1 MQSTTTTGDPVQPSR
16 NIAARAGRWSA
27 RHRKTAIFG
36 WLAFVIAAFVI
47 GGQMIGNT
55 TLTKQEAGVGQS
67 GRADV
72 AAFKAFPKKADEAV
86 LIHSDTLKADS
97 PQFRAAVADVMQRL
111 NAARGV
117 EHVTGPYASG
127 SAGVSPDAHSALV
140 DYELPGDAAV
150 TRKSV
155 EVSLAATEAAARA
168 HPDFAI
174 DAFGSASTEKE
185 FMASMNKDLHQAE
198 LTSLPLTLLILLIA
212 FGSLWAAGIPVLLSI
227 SAVLATMGILGP
239 LSSLSPV
246 SDSINSVVL
255 LIGLA
260 VGVDYCLFYIRRERE
275 EREAGRS
282 AEAALEAAAATSGR
296 AVLISGFTVMTA
308 MSGMYLAGAADFR
321 SYATGTI
328 VVVAMAML
336 GSVTVLPAL
345 LSKLGN
351 RAQKRRIP
359 LVGRVKAKVAAF
371 GLWSRVVDR
380 VLKRPALSAIVSTGV
395 LVALAIP
402 AFGMHLAPGG
412 DESLPRDM
420 AVVQTF
426 DRVKAAFPSEGS
438 SAAVVVEAADVTAA
452 PVAAAIDRLGDE
464 TAAQPKLFPGSTDV
478 DVSPDKSVAV
488 IDVPT
493 AGKDD
498 TGALANRALD
508 ALREDIVP
516 ATVGEVQGVEANVTG
531 GAAQNRDFVDSMTSH
546 LPVVFLF
553 VLGMAFLLLLITF
566 RSLVIPLK
574 AIALNLLSV
583 GAAYG
588 VLTMVFQH
596 GFAGG
601 LLGVHGSDSIVPWLP
616 LFLFVILFGLSMDYH
631 VFILTR
637 IREAYDRGMSTEDA
651 VADGIKSTAGVVTS
665 AAVVMVGVFSIFATL
680 SLLDFKQLGVGL
692 AVAVLIDATIVRGV
706 LLPATM
712 KLLGDWNWWLPKRL
726 QWLPKVAPEAPVA
739 APATA

>member
-1 MQSTTTTGDPVQPSR
+1 VQPSG
-16 NIAARAGRWSA
+16 NVAARAARWSA

-55 TLTKQEAGVGQS
+55 TLTKQEAGIGQS
-67 GRADV
+67 GRADI
-72 AAFKAFPKKADEAV
+72 AAFKAFPKKADESV
-86 LIHSDTLKADS
+86 LIHSDSLKADS
-97 PQFRAAVADVMQRL
+97 PQFQAAVADVMQRL
-111 NAARGV
+111 DAARGV
-117 EHVTGPYASG
+117 EHITGPYASG
-127 SAGVSPDAHSALV
+127 DAGVSPDAHSALV
-140 DYELPGDAAV
+140 DYELPGDAEV

-168 HPDFAI
+168 NPDFEI

-185 FMASMNKDLHQAE
+185 FMASMNADLHKAE

-227 SAVLATMGILGP
+227 TAVLATMGILGP

-351 RAQKRRIP
+351 RAVKRRIP
-359 LVGRVKAKVAAF
+359 LVGRLKAKVASF
-371 GLWSRVVDR
+371 GLWGRVVDR

-438 SAAVVVEAADVTAA
+438 SAVVVIEAADVTAA
-452 PVAAAIDRLGDE
+452 PVAAAIDRLGDA
-464 TAAQPKLFPGSTDV
+464 TAAQPKLFTGSTDV
-478 DVSPDKSVAV
+478 EISPDKSVAV
-488 IDVPT
+488 INVPT
-493 AGKDD
+493 AGTDG
-498 TGALANRALD
+498 TGAEANRALD
-508 ALREDIVP
+508 VLRDAVVP
-516 ATVGEVQGVEANVTG
+516 ATVGQVHGVTANVTG
-531 GAAQNRDFVDSMTSH
+531 EAAQNRDFVDSMVSH

-553 VLGMAFLLLLITF
+553 VLSMAFLLLLITF
-566 RSLVIPLK
+566 RSIVIPIK

-588 VLTMVFQH
+588 VLVMVFQH

-631 VFILTR
+631 VFILSR
-637 IREAYDRGMSTEDA
+637 IREAYDGGMSTEDA

-665 AAVVMVGVFSIFATL
+665 AAIVMVGVFSIFATL

-712 KLLGDWNWWLPKRL
+712 KLLGDWNWWLPRSL
-726 QWLPKVAPEAPVA
+726 GWLPKVAAEEPVA

>member
-1 MQSTTTTGDPVQPSR
+1 VQPSR

-27 RHRKTAIFG
+27 GHRKTAIFG

-47 GGQMIGNT
+47 GGQMIGST

-72 AAFKAFPKKADEAV
+72 AAFKAFPKKADESV
-86 LIHSDTLKADS
+86 LIHSDTLEASS

-111 NAARGV
+111 DAARGV
-117 EHVTGPYASG
+117 EHVTGPYADG
-127 SAGVSPDAHSALV
+127 GAGVSPDAHSALV
-140 DYELPGDAAV
+140 DYELPGDATV

-168 HPDFAI
+168 HPDFQI
-174 DAFGSASTEKE
+174 DAFGSASSEKE
-185 FMASMNKDLHQAE
+185 FMAGLNKDLHKAE

-227 SAVLATMGILGP
+227 SAVLLTMGLLGP

-260 VGVDYCLFYIRRERE
+260 VGVDYCLFYIRRGRE
-275 EREAGRS
+275 ERDAGRS

-345 LSKLGN
+345 LSKLGD
-351 RAQKRRIP
+351 RVQPRRFT
-359 LVGRVKAKVAAF
+359 RVKAKVAAF
-371 GLWSRVVDR
+371 GLWGRVVDR

-438 SAAVVVEAADVTAA
+438 SAAVVIEAADVTAA

-478 DVSPDKSVAV
+478 EISPDKSVAV
-488 IDVPT
+488 VNVPT
-493 AGKDD
+493 AGTDD
-498 TGALANRALD
+498 TGAEANRALD
-508 ALREDIVP
+508 ALRDDVVP
-516 ATVGEVQGVEANVTG
+516 ATLGQVQGVEANVTG
-531 GAAQNRDFVDSMTSH
+531 GAAQNRDFVDSMVSH

-553 VLGMAFLLLLITF
+553 VLSMAFLLLLITF
-566 RSLVIPLK
+566 RSVVIPLK

-588 VLTMVFQH
+588 VLVMVFQH

-631 VFILTR
+631 VFILSR

-712 KLLGDWNWWLPKRL
+712 KLLGDWNWWLPRSL
-726 QWLPKVAPEAPVA
+726 GWLPRVATEEPAA

>member
-1 MQSTTTTGDPVQPSR
+1 MQPSR
-16 NIAARAGRWSA
+16 NVAARAARWSV
-27 RHRKTAIFG
+27 RHRRTAIFG

-72 AAFKAFPKKADEAV
+72 AAFKAFPKKADESV
-86 LIHSDTLKADS
+86 LIHSDALAASS
-97 PQFRAAVADVMQRL
+97 PRFRAAVADVMQRL
-111 NAARGV
+111 QTASGV
-117 EHVTGPYASG
+117 EHVTGPYG
-127 SAGVSPDAHSALV
+127 HDGQGVSPDGHSALV
-140 DYELPGDAAV
+140 DYELPGEADV
-150 TRKSV
+150 TARSV

-168 HPDFAI
+168 HPDFEI

-185 FMASMNKDLHQAE
+185 FMESLNADLHQAE
-198 LTSLPLTLLILLIA
+198 LTSLPLTLIILFVA
-212 FGSLWAAGIPVLLSI
+212 FGSLLAAGIPVLLSLT
-227 SAVLATMGILGP
+227 AVLGTMGILGP
-239 LSSLSPV
+239 LSQLSPV

-282 AEAALEAAAATSGR
+282 ADAALEAAAATSGR
-296 AVLISGFTVMTA
+296 AILISGFTVMTA

-328 VVVAMAML
+328 VVVAMAMI

-345 LSKLGN
+345 LSKLGS
-351 RAQKRRIP
+351 RAQKRRVP
-359 LVGRVKAKVAAF
+359 FVGRVKAKVAAY
-371 GLWSRVVDR
+371 GLWGRVVDR
-380 VLKRPALSAIVSTGV
+380 VLAHPLRSALLSTGV

-412 DESLPRDM
+412 NETLPQDM
-420 AVVQTF
+420 EVVQTIN
-426 DRVKAAFPSEGS
+426 RVTDAFPSEGGA
-438 SAAVVVEAADVTAA
+438 AAVVVEAGDVTAA
-452 PVAAAIDRLGDE
+452 PVTAAIDRLGAE
-464 TAAQPKLFPGSTDV
+464 TAARPKLFTG
-478 DVSPDKSVAV
+478 SPDVEISPDRSVAV
-488 IDVPT
+488 VGVPT
-493 AGKDD
+493 AGTDE

-508 ALREDIVP
+508 ALRDEIVP
-516 ATVGEVQGVEANVTG
+516 ATLGRVDGVTANVSG
-531 GAAQNRDFVDSMTSH
+531 GAAQNRDFVDSMVSH

-553 VLGMAFLLLLITF
+553 VLGAAFLLLLIVF
-566 RSLVIPLK
+566 RSLVIPVK

-588 VLTMVFQH
+588 VLTLVFQH
-596 GFAGG
+596 GVANG

-637 IREAYDRGMSTEDA
+637 IREAYDGGMSTEQA
-651 VADGIKSTAGVVTS
+651 VSQGIKSTAGVVTS

-712 KLLGDWNWWLPKRL
+712 KLLGDWNWWLPRSL
-726 QWLPKVAPEAPVA
+726 GWLPRVAPEASAP